1 MGPAT
6 FTLGLTGRIKVHRV
20 SCWDTRSPG
29 HWCKGGSRCCSTWG
43 RLRVPLVG
51 CSDFTQVSLGGVNV
65 DQQLDQLWEVPRDR
79 RLCGKGVKEFLV
91 EPEQQAVD
99 LGLVTIVAVGHITL
113 EFGVIGVGKIAKYS
127 SHDDS
132 HHNSNKY
139 KIAIFSN

>member
-99 LGLVTIVAVGHITL
+99 LGLVTIVAVGHIAPRNEL
-113 EFGVIGVGKIAKYS
+113 NWFFANGMGQYFRSRMAINM
-127 SHDDS
+127 DDT
-132 HHNSNKY
+132 SNC
-139 KIAIFSN
+139 